1 MLSHDGNIDTLP
13 WPKVD
18 RYIVKSDF
26 GVTRNDQ
33 PMFSPKLVT
42 LVGEALTRANP
53 DTLDLMVGGALQH
66 LVIAPRAHVLA
77 HHRPTLWAT
86 ERKKAENEASGRLIW
101 MNTSTEKP
109 TPTPPDTTLPT
120 PRLRGVIHLV
130 MSPLA
135 LVAGLTLV
143 TLAATFRG
151 RIAGALYTLTA
162 VLLFTCSALYHR
174 GKWSPEVKAVW
185 RRIDHANIPILI
197 AGTYTPFALFLLT
210 KTSSIVMLCVV
221 WGGAIAAA
229 VFRVLWMNA
238 PRWLYVPVYI
248 ALGWVAVIYM
258 PTFWQR
264 GGVLVCVLIILGGVL
279 YSVGGI
285 FYALKKPNISIKWFG
300 FHELFHALTAAAF
313 IVPFIAAL
321 LVILSPPV

>member
-1 MLSHDGNIDTLP
+1 ML
-13 WPKVD
+13 
-18 RYIVKSDF
+18 
-26 GVTRNDQ
+26 
-33 PMFSPKLVT
+33 SPKLVA
-42 LVGEALTRANP
+42 LIGEALARVNP
-53 DTLDLMVGGALQH
+53 DTLHLMVSIALQY
-66 LVIAPRAHVLA
+66 LVMAPGAHVLA
-77 HHRPTLWAT
+77 RHHSTLWEK
-86 ERKKAENEASGRLIW
+86 ERNKAENEASGRLVS

-109 TPTPPDTTLPT
+109 ATTASAVASTVPLPT

-313 IVPFIAAL
+313 IVQFIAAL
-321 LVILSPPV
+321 LVILSPSL